1 MSDLIDRQAIINSL
15 KEYKINGASLIGV
28 NHFEIEGYNNGID
41 MAITILSEFPLYTTK
56 VQVNVHPCGISGIC
70 TSCGGDVYNV
80 DPYCSHCGAKLDWFN
95 GEDK

>member
-1 MSDLIDRQAIINSL
+1 MSDLIDRQNLINLLISRVNTFKGTYGDL
-15 KEYKINGASLIGV
+15 GGAVSGIRKLVETLPSI
-28 NHFEIEGYNNGID
+28 EIERT
-41 MAITILSEFPLYTTK
+41 AK